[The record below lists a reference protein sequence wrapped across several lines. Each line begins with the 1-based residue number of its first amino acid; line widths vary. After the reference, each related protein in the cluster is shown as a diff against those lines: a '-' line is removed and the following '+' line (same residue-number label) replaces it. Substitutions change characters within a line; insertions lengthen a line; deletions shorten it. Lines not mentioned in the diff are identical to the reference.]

1 MATRQYIGARYVP
14 KFYVNSVDGSAAW
27 QSNVVYDPL
36 MYVTLTNG
44 HMYISKK
51 QVPATVGTPAENP
64 QYWLDVGSYN
74 GFIDNLQQQINALVI
89 DVNAKAN
96 MVGIAPVENGDN
108 TVGSYTAGDEFYRN
122 GVLYKAKTTIAANT
136 AFSSLVLNTDYEAAP
151 TVSSEIKALANKINF
166 INPSTFTGTDGDKIQ
181 AAVTQCGHD
190 GGIIV
195 ICDDYI
201 LDKNIDLTTY
211 TGSHSIK
218 FIGLGGSITF
228 GNYKFYSSLA
238 DNRNFSGADFTNVIF
253 KDIALVGFDGDTLIR
268 CSFLGCTFENT
279 TGKILKATNYLQ
291 QFIFDN
297 CHILGDM
304 STANNT
310 GIVVEC
316 SDILSM
322 QITNCRIECLKSVI
336 VCSTASHNLVIIGN
350 TIESFADSCI
360 ILSGVLHACMI
371 HGNYFETIADTYV
384 AIDISGMTAG
394 AISIVSNYFKSANGY
409 SFLFSKLPSGNSK
422 SIFFASN
429 SFPVANTKKYEITGA
444 NGVLRRLNEFAS
456 EGGDASGNTQYLPL
470 YRFLDNGCLT
480 ANQMTYV
487 FNISFGSGGRWG
499 TALCLMG
506 QVGNA
511 TITSATLEDG
521 TALSASDFALENQD
535 QFYANVQCT
544 NSATRPTIANKIV
557 RLGVQIN

>member
-1 MATRQYIGARYVP
+1 MDERQLQALFARLDSMLQGVRQYIGARYVP
-14 KFYVNSVDGSAAW
+14 RFVGT
-27 QSNVVYDPL
+27 YDPTQSYEAL
-36 MYVTLTNG
+36 DVVDNG
-44 HMYISKK
+44 SGTSYIAKI
-51 QVPATVGTPAENP
+51 PTPANTP
-64 QYWLDVGSYN
+64 LTDTDHWFLYGSTS
-74 GFIDNLQQQINALVI
+74 GAIINLQQQIDDMKDSDVPGSLQDQI
-89 DVNAKAN
+89 DT
-96 MVGIAPVENGDN
+96 N
-108 TVGSYTAGDEFYRN
+108 TSDIT
-122 GVLYKAKTTIAANT
+122 
-136 AFSSLVLNTDYEAAP
+136 
-151 TVSSEIKALANKINF
+151 ALANKTNF
-166 INPSTFTGTDGDKIQ
+166 INPITFNGTDGDKIQ

-195 ICDDYI
+195 ICDDYT
-201 LDKNIDLTTY
+201 LDKDIDLTTY

-238 DNRNFSGADFTNVIF
+238 ANRNFSGADFTNVIF

-297 CHILGDM
+297 CHILGDI

-316 SDILSM
+316 SNILSM

-336 VCSTASHNLVIIGN
+336 VCSSSAHNLVMIGN
-350 TIESFADSCI
+350 TIESFSDSCI
-360 ILSGVLHACMI
+360 ILSGVVHACMI
-371 HGNYFETIADTYV
+371 HGNYFEIIADTYV

-394 AISIVSNYFKSANGY
+394 AISIVSNYFKPSNGY
-409 SFLFSKLPSGNSK
+409 SFVFSKLPSGNSK

-429 SFPVANTKKYEITGA
+429 SFPVNNTKKYEITGT

-480 ANQMTYV
+480 ANQMSYI

-521 TALSASDFALENQD
+521 TALNASDFTLENQD

-544 NSATRPTIANKIV
+544 NASTQPTVANKIV